1 MLNQVRK
8 SALLPEEKAG
18 QWVKSGMTIAIGEP
32 APMGLLR
39 WIIRN
44 KITDLTVIGSGMA
57 LDYLIAG
64 GCVRKVVTYYAG
76 SPDTAVM
83 PAFRS
88 EAENGSLE
96 VWECEEGILT
106 SGLEAAGKGLPFM
119 PWRGGVGTS
128 LPDINADLKVIRDPI
143 GGEVL
148 IAVPAIDIDIT
159 LLHASISDSYG
170 NVQHCRG
177 TGWLD
182 MFLYRAADRVIVQ
195 VEKIVSNEE
204 IRSKPWETTIS
215 NADAIVLSPYGAH
228 PFYSRGYYVQD
239 QEYIQAYLEAIKA
252 AYSKGS
258 RDDKDDYFETH
269 CNRFQSHAEYL
280 DAIGMGHLISLSEY

>member
-1 MLNQVRK
+1 
-8 SALLPEEKAG
+8 
-18 QWVKSGMTIAIGEP
+18 
-32 APMGLLR
+32 
-39 WIIRN
+39 
-44 KITDLTVIGSGMA
+44 
-57 LDYLIAG
+57 
-64 GCVRKVVTYYAG
+64 
-76 SPDTAVM
+76 
-83 PAFRS
+83 
-88 EAENGSLE
+88 
-96 VWECEEGILT
+96 
-106 SGLEAAGKGLPFM
+106 
-119 PWRGGVGTS
+119 
-128 LPDINADLKVIRDPI
+128 
-143 GGEVL
+143 
-148 IAVPAIDIDIT
+148 VPAIDIDIT

>member
-1 MLNQVRK
+1 MSNQVRK
-8 SALLPEEKAG
+8 SVILREEEAG
-18 QWVKSGMTIAIGEP
+18 QWVQSGMTIAIGEP

-39 WIIRN
+39 WVVRN
-44 KITDLTVIGSGMA
+44 KVTDLTVIGSGLA
-57 LDYLIAG
+57 LDYLVAA
-64 GCVRKVVTYYAG
+64 GCVRKVITYYAG
-76 SPDTAVM
+76 SPDIAVM

-88 EAENGSLE
+88 EVENGTLE

-128 LPDINADLKVIRDPI
+128 LPDINTDLKVMCDPI

-148 IAVPAIDIDIT
+148 IAVPSINIDIT

-182 MFLYRAADRVIVQ
+182 LFLYRAAERVIVQ

-215 NADAIVLSPYGAH
+215 NADGVVLLPYGAH

-239 QEYIQAYLEAIKA
+239 QEHILNYLDAIKV
-252 AYSKGS
+252 AYTKSN
-258 RDDKDDYFETH
+258 RNEKDDYFEKY
-269 CNRFQSHAEYL
+269 CNRFHSHAEYL
-280 DAIGMGHLISLSEY
+280 DALGAGHLISLSEY